1 LPPYV
6 TSPLEVLSVPDEQLP
21 LNHPPTG
28 KTGCDETAAPA
39 SEQEGAR
46 GEASSAPR
54 SARVGGSGSA
64 EPAQRLAVPAPT
76 QSRPSQSGPSPQ
88 RGGKRSG
95 GQQSRGS
102 AAGSASASDADDAG
116 AELERRVGR
125 AEFNDGALV
134 RLRVPVRIDADLGRD
149 VLTDIDVLAVDI
161 DGRLRV
167 SRSILECKSGK
178 GQAGEPDRLLWLAGL
193 QKFLGFARAV
203 LVRQTVSRRGRSLAR
218 ILGLRTLDVP
228 TLTAR
233 EAAHAWVPERFAHV
247 DGPECTGAE
256 RRTDAQLR
264 GLGHLP
270 ADLVAFLRYDAL
282 RAEPHECLR
291 AIAALG
297 RAAESGG
304 VLPNPTRLVLAGH
317 ALIALMCAAVS
328 DAGRL
333 DEISSADLL
342 ERTRRALVTGNP
354 DDDQGLAI
362 LARADELTN
371 YSLDRVHSAYQEA
384 GAKRLQIGVPSLLAV
399 VATPPPWVTRYV
411 DLVEKLRANGFI
423 ARQMLQTIELA
434 VFEAL
439 TGGTAHEAPAF
450 DHLFTPEHRYLFNVA
465 HRCLG
470 DIAGAAVADSLS
482 AAMDLNFER
491 GKTQPGDRDV
501 PSG

>member
-1 LPPYV
+1 V

-21 LNHPPTG
+21 LNHLPTG
-28 KTGCDETAAPA
+28 KTACEETGTSATG
-39 SEQEGAR
+39 QEGTR
-46 GEASSAPR
+46 GEASTAPGSVR
-54 SARVGGSGSA
+54 ASGTGSGG
-64 EPAQRLAVPAPT
+64 PAKRLAVSAQAQP
-76 QSRPSQSGPSPQ
+76 GPSPQ
-88 RGGKRSG
+88 SGGKRSG
-95 GQQSRGS
+95 GRQSRGS
-102 AAGSASASDADDAG
+102 SDSSTSSSRPDDAG
-116 AELERRVGR
+116 ADLERRVGR
-125 AEFNDGALV
+125 AEFNDGALI
-134 RLRVPVRIDADLGRD
+134 RLRVPVRIDADSGRD
-149 VLTDIDVLAVDI
+149 VLTDIDVLAVDV
-161 DGRLRV
+161 DGRLRI

-203 LVRQTVSRRGRSLAR
+203 LVRQTVSRRGRGLAR
-218 ILGLRTLDVP
+218 TLGLRTLDVR
-228 TLTAR
+228 TLTLR
-233 EAAHAWVPERFAHV
+233 EAAHAWVPEKFAHV
-247 DGPECTGAE
+247 DGPECSGAE

-270 ADLVAFLRYDAL
+270 AELVAFLRYDAL
-282 RAEPHECLR
+282 RAQPHECLR
-291 AIAALG
+291 AVAALG
-297 RAAESGG
+297 KAADSGG

-317 ALIALMCAAVS
+317 ALVALMVAALS

-333 DEISSADLL
+333 DEVSAADLL

-371 YSLDRVHSAYQEA
+371 YSLDRVHTAYQEA
-384 GAKRLQIGVPSLLAV
+384 GAKRLQIGVPSLLAA
-399 VATPPPWVTRYV
+399 VATPPPWVPRYV

-439 TGGTAHEAPAF
+439 VGGKAHEASAF
-450 DHLFTPEHRYLFNVA
+450 DHLFTPEHHYLLNVA

-470 DIAGAAVADSLS
+470 DIAGAAVADSLTS
-482 AAMDLNFER
+482 ALGLNYER